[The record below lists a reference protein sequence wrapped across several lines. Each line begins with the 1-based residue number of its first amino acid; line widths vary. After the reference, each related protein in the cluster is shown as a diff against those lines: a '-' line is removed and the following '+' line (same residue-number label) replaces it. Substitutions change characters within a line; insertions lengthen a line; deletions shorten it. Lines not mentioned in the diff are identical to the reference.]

1 VPASRRLRTASIE
14 EVVLL
19 KLLGKILLFLLA
31 VGAALFGLA
40 ALQQEAGPRYISV
53 YDTDEDEMPY

>member
-1 VPASRRLRTASIE
+1 MPASRRLRTASIE

-31 VGAALFGLA
+31 VGAARFGLA

>member
-1 VPASRRLRTASIE
+1 MPASRRLRTASIE

-31 VGAALFGLA
+31 VGAALA

>member
-1 VPASRRLRTASIE
+1 M
-14 EVVLL
+14 
-19 KLLGKILLFLLA
+19 KLLGKILLYLLA

>member
-1 VPASRRLRTASIE
+1 M
-14 EVVLL
+14 

-31 VGAALFGLA
+31 VGAALA